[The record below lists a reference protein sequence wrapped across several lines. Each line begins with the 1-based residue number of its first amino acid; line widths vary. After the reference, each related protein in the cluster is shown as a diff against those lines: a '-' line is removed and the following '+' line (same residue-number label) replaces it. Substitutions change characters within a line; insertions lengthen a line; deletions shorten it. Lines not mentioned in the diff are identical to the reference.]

1 MSSTIQLSQ
10 NINKEAKELPHN
22 AEAEQG
28 LLGAILL
35 NNDIADEVNSII
47 DSNHFFEE
55 IHKRIYEV
63 VNRLIAKGQLA
74 TPVTLKSY
82 FEVEKTLEEIGGSS
96 YLARLANAAVSLEY
110 AKNYAQ
116 IIYDLAVRRNL
127 YILGGNIEHSA
138 LESDIDINP
147 SELIETAEK
156 ELYQISEKGSQLHA
170 MQNFSNSLEDA
181 MEQIT
186 KAYENDSSVTGIST
200 GFVDLDQKL
209 GGLHPSDLLILAGRP
224 SMGKTSLAT
233 NIAFN
238 IAKKA
243 YDTNNKDSNVAFFS
257 LEMSAEQLATRVLSE
272 QAKISSNE
280 MRKGNLSESDL
291 DTLVSTSHKIVE
303 MPLFIDDT
311 PAINIATL
319 ASRARRL
326 KRKHGLGVIIVDY
339 LQLLRPPKTSRGE
352 SRVLEV
358 SEITQGLKALAKELN
373 IPILALSQLSRQVE
387 QREDKRPQLSD
398 LRESGSI
405 EQDSDVVMFIFREEY
420 YLERT
425 APSPGTSEYIDWQQK
440 MSEIHGQAELLIG
453 KQRHGPT
460 GNIRLS
466 FESKFTR
473 FGNYINSEYSQ
484 DYD

>member
-1 MSSTIQLSQ
+1 MSSTIQFSNNL
-10 NINKEAKELPHN
+10 IKEIKELPHN
-22 AEAEQG
+22 IEAEQG

-35 NNDIADEVNSII
+35 NNDITDDVSSLI
-47 DSNHFFEE
+47 DASHFYEE
-55 IHKRIYEV
+55 IHKRIYAV
-63 VNRLIAKGQLA
+63 INRLIAKGQLA

-96 YLARLANAAVSLEY
+96 YLAKLANAAVSLEY

-127 YILGGNIEHSA
+127 YLLGGKIEHTA
-138 LESDIDINP
+138 LESDIDTNP
-147 SELIETAEK
+147 AELIETAEK
-156 ELYQISEKGSQLHA
+156 ELYQIAEKGTQLHS
-170 MQNFSNSLEDA
+170 MQNFKDSLEEA
-181 MEQIT
+181 VELIT
-186 KAYENDSSVTGIST
+186 KAYENDSSVVGIST

-243 YDTNNKDSNVAFFS
+243 HDEGNKNSNVAFFS

-272 QAKISSNE
+272 QAKVSSNE
-280 MRKGNLSESDL
+280 MRKGNLSENDL
-291 DTLVSTSHKIVE
+291 DTIVSISQKIIE
-303 MPLFIDDT
+303 LPLFIDDT

-326 KRKHGLGVIIVDY
+326 KRKHGLGIIIVDY
-339 LQLLRPPKTSRGE
+339 LQLLRPPKSSRGE
-352 SRVLEV
+352 SRVIEI

-373 IPILALSQLSRQVE
+373 IPVLALSQLSRQVE
-387 QREDKRPQLSD
+387 QREDKKPQLSD

-466 FESKFTR
+466 FDSKFTR
-473 FGNYINSEYSQ
+473 FGNFISNEYAK

>member
-1 MSSTIQLSQ
+1 MSSTVQLSTNLQ
-10 NINKEAKELPHN
+10 KEIKELPHN

-35 NNDIADEVNSII
+35 NNDIADDVNSII
-47 DSNHFFEE
+47 DANHFFEE
-55 IHKRIYEV
+55 IHRKIYEV

-82 FEVEKTLEEIGGSS
+82 FEVEKSLEEIGGSA

-181 MEQIT
+181 MVQIT

-243 YDTNNKDSNVAFFS
+243 YDNNDKDSNVAFFS

-291 DTLVSTSHKIVE
+291 DSLVSTSQKIVE

-352 SRVLEV
+352 SRVQEV

>member
-1 MSSTIQLSQ
+1 MSSTVQLTQ
-10 NINKEAKELPHN
+10 KLQKEIKELPHN

-170 MQNFSNSLEDA
+170 MQNFSNSLEGA
-181 MEQIT
+181 MVQIT

-319 ASRARRL
+319 A
-326 KRKHGLGVIIVDY
+326 
-339 LQLLRPPKTSRGE
+339 
-352 SRVLEV
+352 LE
-358 SEITQGLKALAKELN
+358 Q
-373 IPILALSQLSRQVE
+373 
-387 QREDKRPQLSD
+387 ED
-398 LRESGSI
+398 
-405 EQDSDVVMFIFREEY
+405 
-420 YLERT
+420 
-425 APSPGTSEYIDWQQK
+425 
-440 MSEIHGQAELLIG
+440 
-453 KQRHGPT
+453 
-460 GNIRLS
+460 
-466 FESKFTR
+466 
-473 FGNYINSEYSQ
+473 
-484 DYD
+484 

>member
-1 MSSTIQLSQ
+1 MSSTFQVSSNLP
-10 NINKEAKELPHN
+10 KETKELPHN
-22 AEAEQG
+22 IEAEQG

-35 NNDIADEVNSII
+35 NNDIVDDVSSII
-47 DSNHFFEE
+47 DDDHFYEE
-55 IHKRIYEV
+55 VHKRIYSV
-63 VNRLIAKGQLA
+63 ITRLITKGQLA

-82 FEVEKTLEEIGGSS
+82 FEVEKSLEEIGGSS

-110 AKNYAQ
+110 AKNYAG
-116 IIYDLAVRRNL
+116 IIYDLAVRRSL
-127 YILGGNIEHSA
+127 HRLGGKIEYDA
-138 LESDIDINP
+138 IQSDIDIHP
-147 SELIETAEK
+147 SELIENAEK
-156 ELYQISEKGSQLHA
+156 ELYQIAEKGTQLHS
-170 MQNFSNSLEDA
+170 MQSFDISLEEA
-181 MEQIT
+181 VEQAT
-186 KAYENDSSVTGIST
+186 KAFKSDSSVTGIST
-200 GFVDLDQKL
+200 GFIDLDQKL

-243 YDTNNKDSNVAFFS
+243 YEDGNKDQNVAFFS
-257 LEMSAEQLATRVLSE
+257 LEMSSEQLATRVLSE

-280 MRKGNLSESDL
+280 IRKGNLSQSDL
-291 DTLVSTSHKIVE
+291 DALVATSQKIVE
-303 MPLFIDDT
+303 IPLFIDDT

-326 KRKHGLGVIIVDY
+326 KRKHGLGVIIIDY

-358 SEITQGLKALAKELN
+358 SEITQGLKALAKELD

-387 QREDKRPQLSD
+387 NREDKKPQLSD

-420 YLERT
+420 YVERT
-425 APSPGTSEYIDWQQK
+425 ATSPGTSEYIDWQQK

-473 FGNYINSEYSQ
+473 FGNYISNEQSQ

>member
-1 MSSTIQLSQ
+1 MSSTVQLTQ
-10 NINKEAKELPHN
+10 KLQKEIKELPHN

-170 MQNFSNSLEDA
+170 MQNFSNSLEGA
-181 MEQIT
+181 MVQIT

-243 YDTNNKDSNVAFFS
+243 YDTNDKDSNVAFFS

-405 EQDSDVVMFIFREEY
+405 EQDSDVVMFIFREE
-420 YLERT
+420 
-425 APSPGTSEYIDWQQK
+425 
-440 MSEIHGQAELLIG
+440 
-453 KQRHGPT
+453 
-460 GNIRLS
+460 
-466 FESKFTR
+466 
-473 FGNYINSEYSQ
+473 
-484 DYD
+484 

>member
-1 MSSTIQLSQ
+1 ML
-10 NINKEAKELPHN
+10 
-22 AEAEQG
+22 
-28 LLGAILL
+28 
-35 NNDIADEVNSII
+35 
-47 DSNHFFEE
+47 
-55 IHKRIYEV
+55 

-170 MQNFSNSLEDA
+170 MQNFSNSLEGA
-181 MEQIT
+181 MVQIT

-373 IPILALSQLSRQVE
+373 IPILALSQLSRQVYSNTCS
-387 QREDKRPQLSD
+387 LSVIKT
-398 LRESGSI
+398 S
-405 EQDSDVVMFIFREEY
+405 
-420 YLERT
+420 RT
-425 APSPGTSEYIDWQQK
+425 
-440 MSEIHGQAELLIG
+440 
-453 KQRHGPT
+453 T
-460 GNIRLS
+460 GR
-466 FESKFTR
+466 
-473 FGNYINSEYSQ
+473 
-484 DYD
+484 

>member
-1 MSSTIQLSQ
+1 MR
-10 NINKEAKELPHN
+10 
-22 AEAEQG
+22 
-28 LLGAILL
+28 
-35 NNDIADEVNSII
+35 VSII
-47 DSNHFFEE
+47 IPCFNCH
-55 IHKRIYEV
+55 RIINESILKLQKKLKKFKKVKYE
-63 VNRLIAKGQLA
+63 LI
-74 TPVTLKSY
+74 
-82 FEVEKTLEEIGGSS
+82 FIDDGSS
-96 YLARLANAAVSLEY
+96 DNTVKVISNFISKNITLIKNHKNLGKSL
-110 AKNYAQ
+110 
-116 IIYDLAVRRNL
+116 
-127 YILGGNIEHSA
+127 S
-138 LESDIDINP
+138 
-147 SELIETAEK
+147 LI
-156 ELYQISEKGSQLHA
+156 KG
-170 MQNFSNSLEDA
+170 
-181 MEQIT
+181 I
-186 KAYENDSSVTGIST
+186 
-200 GFVDLDQKL
+200 
-209 GGLHPSDLLILAGRP
+209 
-224 SMGKTSLAT
+224 
-233 NIAFN
+233 N

-243 YDTNNKDSNVAFFS
+243 YDTNDKDSNVAFFS